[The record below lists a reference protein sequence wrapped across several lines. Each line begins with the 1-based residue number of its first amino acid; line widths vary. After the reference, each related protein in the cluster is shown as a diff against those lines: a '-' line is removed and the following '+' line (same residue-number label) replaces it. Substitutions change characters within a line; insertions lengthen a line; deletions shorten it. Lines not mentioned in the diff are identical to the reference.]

1 MSDVADGVAG
11 GSTPQS
17 LASVCSSCCGSF
29 EQLCG
34 IAAIFMSRVVAI
46 IAATLGTAVQA
57 SNHHQVIITT
67 PQRCG
72 SHFLSGLLGLG
83 GEGHGILSGGEHH
96 PKGSTPD
103 ECWSSILNLLDK
115 HSTIILHM
123 SAWCGMHPRQMG
135 TRIRQNSSVKVLHGR
150 RAALM
155 ALSDTALAAASDKA
169 FGTHVSNVRGMLNYS
184 TAETLER
191 MQELTE
197 RHRLNTSQELAQRVR
212 DYEARE
218 RKFVDDL
225 GDSLV
230 GSGQLMEYDY
240 ESLLLPLRHDHLARI
255 FQFILGS
262 SKSDMLAIM
271 ASKAFRSSENN
282 DGATLAGTTLH
293 PPTCSSRVTDWPKLR
308 TMLSGTNT
316 LTACDRMELYYVLS
330 QK

>member
-1 MSDVADGVAG
+1 
-11 GSTPQS
+11 
-17 LASVCSSCCGSF
+17 
-29 EQLCG
+29 
-34 IAAIFMSRVVAI
+34 MSRVVAI
-46 IAATLGTAVQA
+46 IAATLGSAVQA

-103 ECWSSILNLLDK
+103 ECWSSILSLLDK

-123 SAWCGMHPRQMG
+123 SAWCGMPPGQMG

-197 RHRLNTSQELAQRVR
+197 RNRLNTSQELAQRVR

-218 RKFVDDL
+218 RKFVHDL

-262 SKSDMLAIM
+262 SSFILGNRKDLPAIM
-271 ASKAFRSSENN
+271 ASKALRSSENN
-282 DGATLAGTTLH
+282 DGAKLAGTTLH

-316 LTACDRMELYYVLS
+316 LTACDRMELYNVLS

>member
-1 MSDVADGVAG
+1 
-11 GSTPQS
+11 
-17 LASVCSSCCGSF
+17 
-29 EQLCG
+29 
-34 IAAIFMSRVVAI
+34 MSRLVAI
-46 IAATLGTAVQA
+46 IAATLGTAVRA

-83 GEGHGILSGGEHH
+83 GEGHGIFSGGEHH
-96 PKGSTPD
+96 PRGSTPD
-103 ECWSSILNLLDK
+103 ECWSSILSLLDK

-123 SAWCGMHPRQMG
+123 NSWCGMPPRQMG

-155 ALSDTALAAASDKA
+155 ALSDTALAAASDTE

-184 TAETLER
+184 VAETLER

-197 RHRLNTSQELAQRVR
+197 RNRLNTSQELAQRIR

-218 RKFVDDL
+218 RKFADDL
-225 GDSLV
+225 GGSLV
-230 GSGQLMEYDY
+230 SSGQLMQYDY

-255 FQFILGS
+255 FQFIIGS
-262 SKSDMLAIM
+262 SKSDMPAIM

-316 LTACDRMELYYVLS
+316 RSACDRMELYYVLS